1 MGPTNLS
8 SSALV
13 QEDTEPCS
21 TRALPRPS
29 HPPPPPRSLLFFFSG
44 DDAQQ
49 HRSRPRPSNAE
60 LYFSLPPLM
69 AALWRSAHD
78 KVPCMPTYRTPE
90 AASHNDRQEWQPW
103 AGIREM
109 REQTRAG
116 KGEILLLNMPILV
129 FVSQFHICPIFP
141 HFSSD
146 LGFRVHLSDFRN

>member
-1 MGPTNLS
+1 M
-8 SSALV
+8 
-13 QEDTEPCS
+13 EDTYVRDREDNVHDRCEDGVEEVAAAK
-21 TRALPRPS
+21 R
-29 HPPPPPRSLLFFFSG
+29 FFSG

-49 HRSRPRPSNAE
+49 RRSGPRPSNVE
-60 LYFSLPPLM
+60 LRFSLPPLM

-129 FVSQFHICPIFP
+129 FVSQFHICP
-141 HFSSD
+141 FSPI
-146 LGFRVHLSDFRN
+146 GFGI

>member
-1 MGPTNLS
+1 
-8 SSALV
+8 
-13 QEDTEPCS
+13 
-21 TRALPRPS
+21 
-29 HPPPPPRSLLFFFSG
+29 
-44 DDAQQ
+44 
-49 HRSRPRPSNAE
+49 
-60 LYFSLPPLM
+60 M

-129 FVSQFHICPIFP
+129 FVSQFHICTFFPIF
-141 HFSSD
+141 HRIWD
-146 LGFRVHLSDFRN
+146 LGFIFPISEIEAMHPF

>member
-1 MGPTNLS
+1 MAWDPLTYPGQHWYKRTPS
-8 SSALV
+8 RAPSRAAP
-13 QEDTEPCS
+13 EPI
-21 TRALPRPS
+21 L
-29 HPPPPPRSLLFFFSG
+29 PPPPPRPLLFFFSG

-49 HRSRPRPSNAE
+49 RRSGPRPSNVE
-60 LYFSLPPLM
+60 LRFSLPPLM

-129 FVSQFHICPIFP
+129 FVSQFHICPFFP
-141 HFSSD
+141 I
-146 LGFRVHLSDFRN
+146 GFGI

>member
-8 SSALV
+8 RSALV
-13 QEDTEPCS
+13 QEDTEPCPEPCS
-21 TRALPRPS
+21 TRA
-29 HPPPPPRSLLFFFSG
+29 HPPPLPDRCWPVLPPFFFSG

-49 HRSRPRPSNAE
+49 RRSGPRPSNVE
-60 LYFSLPPLM
+60 LRFSLPPLM

-129 FVSQFHICPIFP
+129 FVSQFHICPFFP
-141 HFSSD
+141 I
-146 LGFRVHLSDFRN
+146 GFGI